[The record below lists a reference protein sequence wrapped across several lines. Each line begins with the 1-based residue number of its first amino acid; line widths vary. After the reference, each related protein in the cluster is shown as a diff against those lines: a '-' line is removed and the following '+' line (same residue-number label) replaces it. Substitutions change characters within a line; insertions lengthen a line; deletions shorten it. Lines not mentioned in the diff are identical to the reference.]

1 MEVRQAT
8 LLRDIHGVQMNP
20 ARNALHRDG
29 VFDLDVRGESR
40 LSSAV
45 IPRFEMRFDFEG
57 RGDSTAIS
65 VS

>member
-1 MEVRQAT
+1 MRQAT
-8 LLRDIHGVQMNP
+8 LLRAIHGVEMNP

-40 LSSAV
+40 LGLAV

-57 RGDSTAIS
+57 GGDSAAIP